1 MRNFKMGLKQTCPVV
16 MSHRTHFPVYR
27 LFSILLFL
35 LIPLASWSQHE
46 AVIAN
51 EHLRFQAQI
60 NRDTSLLAYLLHDDL
75 YYLHS
80 NGLAESKAD
89 FMASVGSAKIVYQ
102 EMIPRQQK
110 IRRYGKTALL
120 TGLLQVSGLY
130 EGSPF
135 DVELYYTSVYLKK
148 KGSWYLVSWQS
159 TGKK

>member
-1 MRNFKMGLKQTCPVV
+1 MGLNPMCPVAYH
-16 MSHRTHFPVYR
+16 HRTHSTNYR

-35 LIPLASWSQHE
+35 LLPLASWSQN
-46 AVIAN
+46 AAILAN

-60 NRDTSLLAYLLHDDL
+60 NQDTAILTHLLHDDL

-80 NGLAESKAD
+80 NGLAESKAE
-89 FMASVGSAKIVYQ
+89 FIKSVSTAKIVYQ
-102 EMIPRQQK
+102 QMTPQQQY

-135 DVELYYTSVYLKK
+135 DVELYYTSVYLRK

-159 TGKK
+159 TAKK